1 MGRSEMVLASLDLRY
16 LAACRI
22 MNPGVLAGNPSLN
35 IFLERDC
42 SLDFASAGSV
52 ASACD
57 GEMFMGFEKCAE
69 LGPLRST
76 WGLEGA
82 VFGRS
87 GG

>member
-1 MGRSEMVLASLDLRY
+1 MLASLDLRY
-16 LAACRI
+16 LAACI
-22 MNPGVLAGNPSLN
+22 TDAGVLAGNPSLN

-42 SLDFASAGSV
+42 SLDFASAGSM
-52 ASACD
+52 ASECD
-57 GEMFMGFEKCAE
+57 GEMFMSFEKCAE